1 MAISS
6 TDNPMLCM
14 WIVKYG
20 IRDEVAK
27 SKFDQKKKC
36 ISKINV
42 RVILG

>member
-20 IRDEVAK
+20 INDEVAK
-27 SKFDQKKKC
+27 NIIIKKKQKTGT
-36 ISKINV
+36 I
-42 RVILG
+42 